1 VRGGDGRTAEEPA
14 TGREPPGGAAPNG
27 AVPTRRAAGTA
38 AGGAEATRRAATRG
52 PLRGAVSLNS
62 SSRPRHASRGPPSAY
77 RIRSSAARPGGPYRS
92 LDTRTS
98 VRCPTTSR
106 PRRIHARRLNS
117 KRSAAIWASAPVM
130 GAGRFGGSS
139 TSSWTSARRASAANR
154 CSRSPRAAA
163 DRPARPPVRGGR
175 SNSSRSTV
183 RSWRSIAA
191 IDNASSKVFGVRTTS
206 HSSATPRAAAST
218 GSRLRARSR

>member
-1 VRGGDGRTAEEPA
+1 MRRGGDGRAAEEPA
-14 TGREPPGGAAPNG
+14 TGREPPGGAAPKC
-27 AVPTRRAAGTA
+27 A
-38 AGGAEATRRAATRG
+38 AEAGAAAASGTATRG
-52 PLRGAVSLNS
+52 PPRGPISLSS
-62 SSRPRHASRGPPSAY
+62 SSRARHASRGPPSAY
-77 RIRSSAARPGGPYRS
+77 KIRTSAARPGGPYRS
-92 LDTRTS
+92 RETRTS

-106 PRRIHARRLNS
+106 PSLIHARRLS
-117 KRSAAIWASAPVM
+117 SRRSAAIWASAPVM

-139 TSSWTSARRASAANR
+139 TSIWTSARRASAANR

-163 DRPARPPVRGGR
+163 DRPARSLVRDGR
-175 SNSSRSTV
+175 SSSSRSTV

-191 IDNASSKVFGVRTTS
+191 IDSASSMVSGVRTTS